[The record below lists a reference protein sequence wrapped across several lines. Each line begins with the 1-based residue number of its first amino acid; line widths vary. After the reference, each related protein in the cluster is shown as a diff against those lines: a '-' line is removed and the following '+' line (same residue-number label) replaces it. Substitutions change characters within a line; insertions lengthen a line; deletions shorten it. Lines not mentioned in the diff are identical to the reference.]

1 MKKDDGDL
9 TEMLNELR
17 VLLPGSQLLTA
28 FLISVPFMP
37 GFRQV
42 IQAEKWIFMATFVCS
57 LASLI
62 LFAAPAVQHRM
73 LRPLRNRVAFKN
85 MATRQIL
92 IGVIFLASA
101 LVLAASLVVSEVFGH
116 GLGTGVAAGIALLIV
131 SLWYWLPSRQ
141 RKKLCSGPVN

>member
-1 MKKDDGDL
+1 MIEDNDNGDL

-17 VLLPGSQLLTA
+17 VLLSGSQLLTA
-28 FLISVPFMP
+28 FLISVPFMS
-37 GFRQV
+37 GFRSV
-42 IQAEKWIFMATFVCS
+42 IQSEKWIFMATFFCS

-73 LRPLRNRVAFKN
+73 LRPLQNRSAFKN

-92 IGVIFLASA
+92 AGVVMLALA

-116 GLGTGVAAGIALLIV
+116 GLGMVVAAGIGLLIV
-131 SLWYWLPSRQ
+131 LLWWWLPYWQ
-141 RKKLCSGPVN
+141 RRSFTPSL